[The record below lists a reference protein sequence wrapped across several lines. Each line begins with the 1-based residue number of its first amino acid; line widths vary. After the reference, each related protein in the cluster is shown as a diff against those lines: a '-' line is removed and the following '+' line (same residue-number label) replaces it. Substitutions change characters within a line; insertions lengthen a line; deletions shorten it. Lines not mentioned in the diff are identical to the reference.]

1 MRPPR
6 PPDARRPSRAPAG
19 RLRTDRDRSPPAL
32 RPRARRAAGRP
43 GGGRGFDVSQANSSR
58 GYLLLEAE
66 GDDNPMNLAAA
77 DDSVTIMLWQKNV
90 ANLDSSSFWFVAD
103 SQARGIQAHLP
114 WSNGSIYLDSNGC
127 CSAPSQRL
135 DKGAP
140 EGFDYL
146 TWHHYAFV
154 KNKEAKLAVIGLG
167 YVGLPIALEFAR
179 SIKVFGFDI
188 NQKRVDMMRNNIDP
202 SPNMDARIWA
212 CACQRLSKK
221 IKENDALSP
230 PEKEK
235 LANIVIALRNAKNS
249 NEHLQIN
256 AKNEN
261 DNLRDMN
268 EHEYMLI
275 ANLLGSLLRA
285 AQSDNVELEN

>member
-1 MRPPR
+1 MQAWLKNQMRNMPNKPTQFKLSPR
-6 PPDARRPSRAPAG
+6 VLNAIGAG
-19 RLRTDRDRSPPAL
+19 LGGAITNYVGSPF
-32 RPRARRAAGRP
+32 
-43 GGGRGFDVSQANSSR
+43 GFQTPFGSR
-58 GYLLLEAE
+58 GGISDTAATFLFGSAIGIAVGTIVE
-66 GDDNPMNLAAA
+66 DDNANPNHPEQGYLAGSGAIIGC
-77 DDSVTIMLWQKNV
+77 DVGENV
-90 ANLDSSSFWFVAD
+90 ANILGLNTQIGCVSGSLSGAYLLDRLKANYGSDSVKFGLSSLALS
-103 SQARGIQAHLP
+103 
-114 WSNGSIYLDSNGC
+114 
-127 CSAPSQRL
+127 
-135 DKGAP
+135 GA
-140 EGFDYL
+140 Y
-146 TWHHYAFV
+146 HYFLSLK
-154 KNKEAKLAVIGLG
+154 KNRIE
-167 YVGLPIALEFAR
+167 IALSR
-179 SIKVFGFDI
+179 
-188 NQKRVDMMRNNIDP
+188 MMELTDPFLRNNIDP